1 MFHVEH
7 GGEDTMTDVDKLEV
21 AFEQAKIAY
30 KLDEIPVGCA
40 IFRGDEL
47 IACGYNEKERE
58 NDAIRHAEI
67 VAISRACRKLGSW
80 RLDDCS
86 LYVTL
91 EPCMMCIGAIMESRI
106 KNIYYGTI
114 RQGVQMYSKATVEP
128 YVSLNYIKSL
138 FHQNISL
145 FNTIFIDKKN
155 EPS

>member
-21 AFEQAKIAY
+21 AFEQAKIACE
-30 KLDEIPVGCA
+30 LDEIPVGCA
-40 IFRGDEL
+40 IFRGNEL

-80 RLDDCS
+80 RLDGCS

-91 EPCMMCIGAIMESRI
+91 EPCMMCVGAIMESRI
-106 KNIYYGTI
+106 KNVYYGTK
-114 RQGVQMYSKATVEP
+114 RQSIQLYDKMTVKP
-128 YVSLNYIKSL
+128 YISLNYIESDECSKILSD
-138 FHQNISL
+138 F
-145 FNTIFIDKKN
+145 FKKKRKK
-155 EPS
+155 

>member
-7 GGEDTMTDVDKLEV
+7 GRKDSMTDVDKLEV

-47 IACGYNEKERE
+47 IACGYNEKEGE
-58 NDAIRHAEI
+58 NDAIMHAEI

-80 RLDDCS
+80 RLDGCS

-91 EPCMMCIGAIMESRI
+91 EPCMMCVGAIMESRI
-106 KNIYYGTI
+106 KNVYYGTK
-114 RQGVQMYSKATVEP
+114 RQSIQMYDNLVVRS
-128 YVSLNYIKSL
+128 YVSLNCVE
-138 FHQNISL
+138 N
-145 FNTIFIDKKN
+145 DKCSRILSDFFKKKRKK
-155 EPS
+155 

>member
-7 GGEDTMTDVDKLEV
+7 GGEYIMMDVDKLEV

-30 KLDEIPVGCA
+30 NLDEIPVGCA

-47 IACGYNEKERE
+47 IACGYNEKEE
-58 NDAIRHAEI
+58 KNDAIRHAEL

-114 RQGVQMYSKATVEP
+114 RQGVQMYNKTTVEP
-128 YVSLNYIKSL
+128 YVSLNYIKSNKCSEIL
-138 FHQNISL
+138 SDF
-145 FNTIFIDKKN
+145 FKKKRKK
-155 EPS
+155 

>member
-1 MFHVEH
+1 M
-7 GGEDTMTDVDKLEV
+7 MDVDKLEV

-30 KLDEIPVGCA
+30 NLDEIPVGCA

-47 IACGYNEKERE
+47 IACGYNEKEE
-58 NDAIRHAEI
+58 KNDAIRHAEL

-114 RQGVQMYSKATVEP
+114 RQGVQMYNKTTVEP
-128 YVSLNYIKSL
+128 YVSWIILKVINALKYYL
-138 FHQNISL
+138 
-145 FNTIFIDKKN
+145 IFLKKREKN
-155 EPS
+155 DVFFVLCGIMFM

>member
-7 GGEDTMTDVDKLEV
+7 RGEDIMMDVDKLEV

-30 KLDEIPVGCA
+30 NLDEIPVGCA
-40 IFRGDEL
+40 IFRGNEL

-58 NDAIRHAEI
+58 TDAIMHAEI

-91 EPCMMCIGAIMESRI
+91 EPCMMCVGAIMESRI

-114 RQGVQMYSKATVEP
+114 RQGIQMYNKTTVEP
-128 YVSLNYIKSL
+128 YVSLNYIKSNKCSEIL
-138 FHQNISL
+138 SDF
-145 FNTIFIDKKN
+145 FKKKRKK
-155 EPS
+155 

>member
-1 MFHVEH
+1 
-7 GGEDTMTDVDKLEV
+7 MTDVDKLEV

-58 NDAIRHAEI
+58 NDAIKHAEI

-114 RQGVQMYSKATVEP
+114 LKAINALK
-128 YVSLNYIKSL
+128 YYL
-138 FHQNISL
+138 
-145 FNTIFIDKKN
+145 IFLKKREKN
-155 EPS
+155 DVFFVLCGIMFM

>member
-1 MFHVEH
+1 
-7 GGEDTMTDVDKLEV
+7 MTDVDKLEV

-58 NDAIRHAEI
+58 NDAIMHAEI

-80 RLDDCS
+80 RLDGCS

-91 EPCMMCIGAIMESRI
+91 EPCMMCVGAIMESRI
-106 KNIYYGTI
+106 KNVYYGTK
-114 RQGVQMYSKATVEP
+114 RQNVQMYDNLVVKP
-128 YVSLNYIKSL
+128 Y
-138 FHQNISL
+138 ISL
-145 FNTIFIDKKN
+145 SCVESDKCSRILSDFFKKKRKK
-155 EPS
+155 